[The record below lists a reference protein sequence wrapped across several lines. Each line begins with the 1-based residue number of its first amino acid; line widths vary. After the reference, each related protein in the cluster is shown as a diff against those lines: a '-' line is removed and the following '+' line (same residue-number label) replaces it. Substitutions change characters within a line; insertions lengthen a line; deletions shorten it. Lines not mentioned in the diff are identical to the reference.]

1 VHRLFAPYENP
12 CITTTVNRRERG
24 IAVDRLSIAATGVP
38 SMARAVDGRVG
49 PNSLGERSAAQ
60 AAPQVGQLLMPSLAA
75 VTDREWLEH
84 LARAPMRPRRR

>member
-1 VHRLFAPYENP
+1 MVVRKLPKTERVTLFYSTDRLFF
-12 CITTTVNRRERG
+12 
-24 IAVDRLSIAATGVP
+24 DRLSIAATGVP

-60 AAPQVGQLLMPSLAA
+60 VALQVGQLLMPSLAA